1 MTQGTISTK
10 VAVKKADIRK
20 NFEVLLTEIKGFR
33 INRSDSGDSLDLLIL
48 ELGNDPKKDLRTV
61 DTIIRKGKVENVF
74 LTGDK
79 MDATVLLQA
88 MRIGVKEFFPQP
100 LDEEEI
106 RAALTRLSQV
116 VTKKDAD
123 TKSRKGKIVTLVG
136 SKGGV
141 GTTTLAVNMATSL
154 AEKGK
159 GFETALID
167 MNVIFGDIPLFF
179 DIQPGYHWGEILKNI
194 DRLDST
200 LLDTVLTHHVS
211 GVHIL
216 PSPANLSNG
225 LHSIHADVIER
236 LLETMSSIYD
246 YIIIDSGMSMDRNF
260 AKILEMSDLCFLVAV
275 LTLPCLANT
284 SKVIKTIETLE
295 PGAGEDKLRVVINRY
310 LRKST
315 ISMKDAAEG
324 INNKIFWR
332 IPNDYKM
339 TMNAVNQ
346 GKSLKQI
353 SPRSLVTRSIEGL
366 AETFSVKNPT
376 PSHKKWKLF

>member
-20 NFEVLLTEIKGFR
+20 NFETLVSEFKGFK
-33 INRSDSGDSLDLLIL
+33 INRSDTGDSLDLLIL
-48 ELGNDPKKDLRTV
+48 ELGDDIKKDLRTV

-74 LTGDK
+74 LTGESL
-79 MDATVLLQA
+79 DANVLLQA

-106 RAALTRLSQV
+106 RAALARLSQAA
-116 VTKKDAD
+116 TRKDAD
-123 TKSRKGKIVTLVG
+123 AKSRKGKIITLVG

-141 GTTTLAVNMATSL
+141 GTTTLAVNIATSL

-159 GFETALID
+159 GFETTLVD

-194 DRLDST
+194 DRLDAT
-200 LLDTVLTHHVS
+200 LLDSVLTHHVS

-216 PSPANLSNG
+216 PSPANLNDG
-225 LHSIHADVIER
+225 LHSIRADVIEQ
-236 LLETMSSIYD
+236 LLETMSNIYD
-246 YIIIDSGMSMDRNF
+246 YTIIDSGLSMGRNF

-275 LTLPCLANT
+275 LTLPCLANA
-284 SKVIKTIETLE
+284 SKVIKTIEAIE
-295 PGAGEDKLRVVINRY
+295 PDAGEDKLRVVINRY
-310 LRKST
+310 LRRST
-315 ISMKDAAEG
+315 ISVQEAAEG

-332 IPNDYKM
+332 VPNDYKL

-346 GKSLKQI
+346 GKTLKQI
-353 SPRSLVTRSIEGL
+353 APRSLVTRSIEGL
-366 AETFSVKNPT
+366 AESFSEKEPT
-376 PSHKKWKLF
+376 LRTKRWKLF

>member
-10 VAVKKADIRK
+10 IVIKKADIRK
-20 NFEVLLTEIKGFR
+20 NFETLLTEFKGFR
-33 INRSDSGDSLDLLIL
+33 INRSDTGDSLDLLIL
-48 ELGNDPKKDLRTV
+48 ELGNDIKKDLRTV

-74 LTGDK
+74 LTGEK
-79 MDATVLLQA
+79 LDANVLLQA
-88 MRIGVKEFFPQP
+88 IRIGVKEFFPQP

-106 RAALTRLSQV
+106 RAALARLSQAA
-116 VTKKDAD
+116 TKKDAD
-123 TKSRKGKIVTLVG
+123 DKPRKGKIITLVG

-154 AEKGK
+154 AEKGE
-159 GFETALID
+159 GFETALVD

-194 DRLDST
+194 DRLDAT
-200 LLDTVLTHHVS
+200 LLDSVLTHHVS

-216 PSPANLSNG
+216 PSPVNLNDG

-236 LLETMSSIYD
+236 LLETMSNVYD
-246 YIIIDSGMSMDRNF
+246 YIIIDNGLSMGRNF

-284 SKVIKTIETLE
+284 SKVIKTIEAIE
-295 PGAGEDKLRVVINRY
+295 PDAGEDKLRVVINRY

-315 ISMKDAAEG
+315 ISLQDAAEG

-332 IPNDYKM
+332 IPNDYKL

-346 GKSLKQI
+346 GKTLKQI
-353 SPRSLVTRSIEGL
+353 APRALVTRSIEGL
-366 AETFSVKNPT
+366 AETFSEKEPMLRT
-376 PSHKKWKLF
+376 KRWKLF